1 MRARSQAVA
10 SSFIRRNQVRCSRN
24 LIKLH
29 SPHWANLSITTH
41 ILSVKDEAEIPELLN
56 FYLTRAGLRL
66 TEAESAE
73 SALQKLFN
81 PRPDLV
87 IVDWMLQ
94 RTSGVDLAKRV
105 GKGALTIAQML
116 RLGHRRLHE

>member
-10 SSFIRRNQVRCSRN
+10 SSFISRNQVGCSRN

-29 SPHWANLSITTH
+29 SPHWANLSIATH
-41 ILSVKDEAEIPELLN
+41 ILSVKDEPEIPELLN
-56 FYLTRAGLRL
+56 FSLTRAGLRL
-66 TEAESAE
+66 AEAESAE

-81 PRPDLV
+81 QRPDLV

-94 RTSGVDLAKRV
+94 RRSGVDLAKRV
-105 GKGALTIAQML
+105 GKGAMTIAQML